1 MEIKMI
7 RACLLL
13 AFSSLTA
20 FAKTPQD
27 FLTQYEKL
35 SGKSSI
41 SRGQQFFTKTHGKEW
56 SCSSCH
62 NNPPITQGK
71 HMETGKRVKPLAPAF
86 NPKRF
91 TKEEKVNKW
100 FKRNC
105 NDVLGRECT
114 WQEKADVL
122 AYLISLK

>member
-1 MEIKMI
+1 
-7 RACLLL
+7 
-13 AFSSLTA
+13 
-20 FAKTPQD
+20 
-27 FLTQYEKL
+27 
-35 SGKSSI
+35 
-41 SRGQQFFTKTHGKEW
+41 
-56 SCSSCH
+56 
-62 NNPPITQGK
+62 
-71 HMETGKRVKPLAPAF
+71 METGKRVKPLAPAF